1 MLADDLQRIS
11 VNKSSAAHS
20 WRRQTIH
27 GLSALLL
34 SSLIVPFA
42 LAAEAVV
49 VSQRDREF
57 WPQDLKLTRGS
68 VVHIKNDDKVTHH
81 VFVDSP
87 NMSFDSGEQPM
98 GKTVE
103 IKFDKNGRF
112 AIRCAIHPLMRLLIK
127 VE

>member
-1 MLADDLQRIS
+1 MADDLQRIS
-11 VNKSSAAHS
+11 VNKSSAARS

-42 LAAEAVV
+42 LAVESVV
-49 VSQRDREF
+49 VSQRDRAF
-57 WPQDLKLTRGS
+57 WPQDLNLKRGS
-68 VVHIKNDDKVTHH
+68 VVHIKNDDRVTHH
-81 VFVDSP
+81 IFVDSP

-103 IKFDKNGRF
+103 IKFDKNGSF
-112 AIRCAIHPLMRLLIK
+112 AVRCAIHPLMRLLIK
-127 VE
+127 VK